1 MPGIPTASFAANAVS
16 RLGLALPR
24 VASVETASTVSSPR
38 GRTNDLSLLK
48 TIWNALFRSA
58 GAASRLPSV
67 SPEVRVEL
75 FDLELEQRQ
84 QMATSGF
91 DESCHFA
98 PAGIEFRFETFNAAG
113 ELVCTGKVDHI
124 PGVQVTVR
132 HIDTVPGHRRRG
144 YATGAVRWLSAHFGW
159 LPVVPMDERGDGVA
173 FWAALRDG
181 PVTELFVR
189 PSIGLTEASE
199 LVKQAEKKAL

>member
-1 MPGIPTASFAANAVS
+1 MN
-16 RLGLALPR
+16 
-24 VASVETASTVSSPR
+24 
-38 GRTNDLSLLK
+38 LLK
-48 TIWNALFRSA
+48 TIWNALLRRT
-58 GAASRLPSV
+58 GAAGRLPSV
-67 SPEVRVEL
+67 QPEVRVEL

-84 QMATSGF
+84 QIAPGGL
-91 DESCHFA
+91 DDSCHFA
-98 PAGIEFRFETFNAAG
+98 PAGIEFRFEAFNAAG

-132 HIDTVPGHRRRG
+132 HIDTVAGHRRRG
-144 YATGAVRWLSAHFGW
+144 YATAVVRWLSAHFGG

-173 FWAALRDG
+173 FWTALRDG
-181 PVTELFVR
+181 PFTGLFVR